1 MSEPIRVRVR
11 LFAMQREQAGARE
24 VTLALPTAATIED
37 AWTALVERY
46 PVLGPG
52 RSAVR
57 FARNGEYAGSE
68 TVLTDGD
75 EIACIPPVSGGD
87 DGEADDDREA
97 HDDGEAGDDR
107 GVDDDRGAGD
117 VPIDRRRIL
126 ELREE
131 PFDASILMDLA
142 EHLATVEDGAVVG
155 FIGRT
160 RITAGSP
167 APGQETEAERFAGE
181 LVVSLEYEALEPM
194 ALSVLGRI
202 ADEIEARFGV
212 TRIAIVHRTGEVP
225 LGEASVAIVAVSPH
239 REAAFSAA
247 RYAMDETKGRAP
259 IWKAERFAT
268 GKVWIGEPARDRAP
282 DE

>member
-24 VTLALPTAATIED
+24 VTLALPPAATIED

-57 FARNGEYAGSE
+57 FARNGEYAGPE

-87 DGEADDDREA
+87 GGEADDDR
-97 HDDGEAGDDR
+97 
-107 GVDDDRGAGD
+107 GADD

-131 PFDASILMDLA
+131 PFDASILVDLA